1 MSKIWF
7 SVGHG
12 AGDPGAVAKHGTK
25 VYKEHDECKAILERA
40 KRIFAS
46 QNIDVGYVP
55 IGLSLLSRIAWVNH
69 NIRNDHLLIE
79 LHMNGD
85 IKGATGAE
93 IFFRDGQSMDQ
104 QRGEKLLGAYVRST
118 GQKSRGTKPDSTTR
132 HGRLGILRD
141 VRCKANLIELGFMN
155 APEIE
160 LMQSKASLG
169 LANIALSFYNK
180 PFLLDYGSKPMEQ
193 KVSTWAEGSVE
204 KAKKA
209 KIIEDWTTPQDEAKP
224 FWMAHVLHKLGGLSD
239 ATDVLTKERVA
250 VALDRLGLLD

>member
-12 AGDPGAVAKHGTK
+12 AGDPGAVAKHNSK
-25 VYKEHDECKAILERA
+25 VYKEHDECVAILDRA
-40 KRIFAS
+40 KRIFSS
-46 QNIDVGYVP
+46 QNINVGYVP
-55 IGLSLLSRIAWVNH
+55 IGLSLISRIAWVNK

-79 LHMNGD
+79 LHMNGN
-85 IKGATGAE
+85 IAGAVGAE
-93 IFFRDGQSMDQ
+93 MFFRDGDVHGQ
-104 QRGEKLLGAYVRST
+104 QRGQKLLDAYVRST
-118 GQKSRGTKPDSTTR
+118 GQKNRGMKPDSTTR
-132 HGRLGILRD
+132 HKRLGIIRD
-141 VRCKANLIELGFMN
+141 VRCKSNLIELGFMSK
-155 APEIE
+155 EELE

-193 KVSTWAEGSVE
+193 KVSSWAEESVA

-209 KIIEDWTTPQDEAKP
+209 KIIEDWSTPQDEAKA
-224 FWMAHVLHKLGGLSD
+224 FWMAHVLHKLGGLKN